1 MPSDEELIKKY
12 LKGDEKSLEVLIK
25 RYLKPIYSFAFNFV
39 LNQQDAED
47 LTQEIFLK
55 MWRNLKKFNRNKNLA
70 PYRTEGSGSGFK
82 NWLFIIAKNTCFDF
96 LRKKR
101 KNLILNAENLEIV
114 ADLAPSLLEKLEK
127 ESLLEKLKKEIEKLP
142 FKMKEVIDLHYNF
155 GLNFR
160 EISEILREPVNT
172 VKSRHKRAISKL
184 KRSIL
189 R

>member
-1 MPSDEELIKKY
+1 MQEDKKLIEKY
-12 LKGDEKSLEVLIK
+12 LKGDEKALEVLISK
-25 RYLKPIYSFAFNFV
+25 YLKPIYNFIFCYV
-39 LNQQDAED
+39 QNQQDAED
-47 LTQEIFLK
+47 LTQETFLK
-55 MWRNLKKFNRNKNLA
+55 MWRNLKKFKKEKNF
-70 PYRTEGSGSGFK
+70 E
-82 NWLFIIAKNTCFDF
+82 NWLFTIAKNTCFDF

-101 KNLILNAENLEIV
+101 RNLILNAENLEIV
-114 ADLAPSLLEKLEK
+114 ADLTPSLLEKMEK

-160 EISEILREPVNT
+160 EISEILGEPMNT

>member
-1 MPSDEELIKKY
+1 MLEDKELIEKY
-12 LKGDEKSLEVLIK
+12 LKGDEKALEILISK
-25 RYLKPIYSFAFNFV
+25 YLKPIYNFIFSYV
-39 LNQQDAED
+39 QNQQDAED
-47 LTQEIFLK
+47 LTQETFLK
-55 MWRNLKKFNRNKNLA
+55 MWRNLKKFKKEKNF
-70 PYRTEGSGSGFK
+70 E
-82 NWLFIIAKNTCFDF
+82 NWLFTIAKNTCFDF

-127 ESLLEKLKKEIEKLP
+127 ESLLEKLKKEIENLP
-142 FKMKEVIDLHYNF
+142 FKMKEVINLHYNF

-160 EISEILREPVNT
+160 EISEILGEPMNT

>member
-1 MPSDEELIKKY
+1 MLSDEELIKKY

-25 RYLKPIYSFAFNFV
+25 RYLKPIYSFVFNFV

-55 MWRNLKKFNRNKNLA
+55 MWRNLKKFKKEKN
-70 PYRTEGSGSGFK
+70 FK
-82 NWLFIIAKNTCFDF
+82 SWLFTIAKNTCFDF

-101 KNLILNAENLEIV
+101 RNLILNAENLEIV

-142 FKMKEVIDLHYNF
+142 FKMKEVIDLRYNF
-155 GLNFR
+155 GLNFG
-160 EISEILREPVNT
+160 EISEILGEPMNT

>member
-47 LTQEIFLK
+47 LAQEIFLK
-55 MWRNLKKFNRNKNLA
+55 MWRNLKKFKKEKN
-70 PYRTEGSGSGFK
+70 FK
-82 NWLFIIAKNTCFDF
+82 SWLFTIAKNTCFDF

-101 KNLILNAENLEIV
+101 RNLILNAENLEIV
-114 ADLAPSLLEKLEK
+114 ADLTPSLLEKMEK

-160 EISEILREPVNT
+160 EISEILGEPMNT

>member
-1 MPSDEELIKKY
+1 MQEDKKLIEKY
-12 LKGDEKSLEVLIK
+12 LKGDEKALEVLISK
-25 RYLKPIYSFAFNFV
+25 YLKPIYNFIFCYV
-39 LNQQDAED
+39 QNQQDAED
-47 LTQEIFLK
+47 LTQETFLK
-55 MWRNLKKFNRNKNLA
+55 MWRKFKKFKK
-70 PYRTEGSGSGFK
+70 EKDFE
-82 NWLFIIAKNTCFDF
+82 NWLFTIAKNTCFDF

-101 KNLILNAENLEIV
+101 KNLILNAENLEMV
-114 ADLAPSLLEKLEK
+114 ADFAPSLLEKMEK

-142 FKMKEVIDLHYNF
+142 FKMKEVINLHYNF

-160 EISEILREPVNT
+160 EISEILGEPMNT

>member
-1 MPSDEELIKKY
+1 MLEEKELIEKY
-12 LKGDEKSLEVLIK
+12 LKGDEKALESLISK
-25 RYLKPIYSFAFNFV
+25 YLKPIYSFIFGYV
-39 LNQQDAED
+39 QNQQDAED
-47 LTQEIFLK
+47 LTQETFLK
-55 MWRNLKKFNRNKNLA
+55 MWRNLKKFKKEKNF
-70 PYRTEGSGSGFK
+70 E
-82 NWLFIIAKNTCFDF
+82 NWLFTIAKNTCFDF

-114 ADLAPSLLEKLEK
+114 ADLAHPLLEKMEK

-160 EISEILREPVNT
+160 EISEILGEPMNT

>member
-1 MPSDEELIKKY
+1 MLEEKELIEKY
-12 LKGDEKSLEVLIK
+12 LKGDEKALESLISK
-25 RYLKPIYSFAFNFV
+25 YLKPIYSFIFGYV
-39 LNQQDAED
+39 QNQQDAED
-47 LTQEIFLK
+47 LTQETFLK
-55 MWRNLKKFNRNKNLA
+55 MWRNLKKFKKEKNF
-70 PYRTEGSGSGFK
+70 E
-82 NWLFIIAKNTCFDF
+82 NWLFTIAKNTCFDF
-96 LRKKR
+96 LRKER

-114 ADLAPSLLEKLEK
+114 ADLAHPLLEKMEK

-160 EISEILREPVNT
+160 EISEILGEPMNT

>member
-1 MPSDEELIKKY
+1 
-12 LKGDEKSLEVLIK
+12 
-25 RYLKPIYSFAFNFV
+25 
-39 LNQQDAED
+39 
-47 LTQEIFLK
+47 LK
-55 MWRNLKKFNRNKNLA
+55 MWRNLKKFKKEKNF
-70 PYRTEGSGSGFK
+70 E
-82 NWLFIIAKNTCFDF
+82 NWLFTIAKNTCFDF

-114 ADLAPSLLEKLEK
+114 ADLAPSLLEKMEK
-127 ESLLEKLKKEIEKLP
+127 ESLLEKLKKEIENLP
-142 FKMKEVIDLHYNF
+142 FKMKEVINLHYNF

-160 EISEILREPVNT
+160 EISEILGEPVNT

>member
-1 MPSDEELIKKY
+1 MLEEKELIEKY
-12 LKGDEKSLEVLIK
+12 LKGDEKALESLISK
-25 RYLKPIYSFAFNFV
+25 YLKPIYSFIFGYV
-39 LNQQDAED
+39 QNQQDAED
-47 LTQEIFLK
+47 LTQETFLK
-55 MWRNLKKFNRNKNLA
+55 MWRNLKKFKKEENFEK
-70 PYRTEGSGSGFK
+70 
-82 NWLFIIAKNTCFDF
+82 WLFTIAKNTCFDF

-101 KNLILNAENLEIV
+101 KNLILNAENLEII
-114 ADLAPSLLEKLEK
+114 ADLAHPLLEKMEK
-127 ESLLEKLKKEIEKLP
+127 ESLLEKLKKEIENLP

-160 EISEILREPVNT
+160 EISEILGEPVNT

>member
-1 MPSDEELIKKY
+1 MLSDEELIKKY

-55 MWRNLKKFNRNKNLA
+55 MWRNLKKFKKEKN
-70 PYRTEGSGSGFK
+70 FK
-82 NWLFIIAKNTCFDF
+82 SWLFTIAKNTCFDF

-101 KNLILNAENLEIV
+101 RNLILNAENLEIV
-114 ADLAPSLLEKLEK
+114 ADLTPSLLEKMEK

-160 EISEILREPVNT
+160 EISEILGEPMNT

>member
-55 MWRNLKKFNRNKNLA
+55 MWKNLKKFKKEKN
-70 PYRTEGSGSGFK
+70 FK
-82 NWLFIIAKNTCFDF
+82 SWLFTIAKNTCFDF
-96 LRKKR
+96 LRKKKR
-101 KNLILNAENLEIV
+101 SLTLNVENLEII
-114 ADLAPSLLEKLEK
+114 ADFTPSLIEMIEK
-127 ESLLEKLKKEIEKLP
+127 ENLMEKLKRKIEELS
-142 FKMKEVIDLHYNF
+142 FKMKQVMDLYYNS

-160 EISEILREPVNT
+160 EISEILGEPVNT
-172 VKSRHKRAISKL
+172 VKSRHRRAISKL
-184 KRSIL
+184 KKSIL
-189 R
+189 E

>member
-1 MPSDEELIKKY
+1 MQEDKKLIEKY
-12 LKGDEKSLEVLIK
+12 LKGDEKALEVLISK
-25 RYLKPIYSFAFNFV
+25 YLKPIYNFIFCYV
-39 LNQQDAED
+39 QNQQDAED
-47 LTQEIFLK
+47 LTQETFLK
-55 MWRNLKKFNRNKNLA
+55 MWRNLKKFKKEKNF
-70 PYRTEGSGSGFK
+70 E
-82 NWLFIIAKNTCFDF
+82 NWLFTIAKNTCFDF

-114 ADLAPSLLEKLEK
+114 ADLAPSLIEKMEK
-127 ESLLEKLKKEIEKLP
+127 ESLLEKLKKEIENLP

-160 EISEILREPVNT
+160 EISEILGEPMNT